1 MPLALDGFT
10 VYLSSMIHIFPDISA
25 HSPVMTIAACRIMV
39 LSGEKIATIANIINR
54 TEIAFLLLL

>member
-1 MPLALDGFT
+1 MTIAACRI
-10 VYLSSMIHIFPDISA
+10 MIHIFPDISA